1 VIGFNDKMS
10 LRMKELGSMLKH
22 VQRSVAVLVMALG
35 LLPAARSARADSWHL
50 TIRGGESDLG
60 ESPVVVE
67 LKEDVP
73 VGLYVADP
81 PSGAVGFTAQVFEDK
96 GGRHLGAVLPHVAAH
111 RSFTY
116 ALKVQAQNQY
126 ALKVPGQTDAAS
138 AHGLS
143 FETSAN
149 NLKVKIDQ
157 QLLTEYH
164 LGVGNKPF
172 FYPLNGPNGESYT
185 RTFPMSIVPGEDQ
198 DHPHQ
203 RSCWFTYGNVNGV
216 DFWSEGKRFGTVKE
230 TDRTLAV
237 SGPIVG
243 RMTTTNE
250 WRAADDRRF
259 CVDER
264 TVTFYRT
271 KSARII
277 DFAFRIAA
285 NDGPVTF
292 SDTKEGMFGIR
303 VASSM
308 DVTKKKG
315 GTITNAEGLTDEKA
329 WGKSSPWVDYVG
341 PVKDK
346 IVGIAMI
353 NHPKSFRYPTTWHVR
368 TYGLF
373 AANPFGWHDFG
384 RPERGDYTIPGG
396 QAIEFLYRVVLHEGD
411 TSSANPAALAAAY
424 ATPPGVEVQKD

>member
-1 VIGFNDKMS
+1 
-10 LRMKELGSMLKH
+10 MKELGTMLKY
-22 VQRSVAVLVMALG
+22 VKRSAAVFVIALG
-35 LLPAARSARADSWHL
+35 LLPADRSARADSWHV
-50 TIRGGESDLG
+50 TVRGGETGLG
-60 ESPVVVE
+60 ETPVVVE
-67 LKEDVP
+67 LKDPVP
-73 VGLYVADP
+73 VGLYVMEP
-81 PSGAVGFTAQVFEDK
+81 PSGVGTCAAQVFEDK
-96 GGRHLGAVLPHVAAH
+96 GGRRLGVVLPGVGA
-111 RSFTY
+111 RQTVTY
-116 ALKVQAQNQY
+116 ALKGDV
-126 ALKVPGQTDAAS
+126 AS
-138 AHGLS
+138 ASGLA
-143 FETSAN
+143 FETHER
-149 NLKVKIDQ
+149 NLKVTLDK

-172 FYPLNGPNGESYT
+172 FYPLIGPTGESVT
-185 RTFPMSIVPGEDQ
+185 RTYPMSILPEEDH

-230 TDRTLAV
+230 TGRKLVV
-237 SGPIVG
+237 SGPEVG

-277 DFAFRIAA
+277 DFAFKIIA
-285 NDGPVTF
+285 NEGPVTF
-292 SDTKEGMFGIR
+292 QDTKEGMFGIR

-315 GTITNAEGLTDEKA
+315 GKITNAEGLTDEKA
-329 WGKSSPWVDYVG
+329 WGKPSPWVDYVG

-346 IVGIAMI
+346 VVGVAVI
-353 NHPKSFRYPTTWHVR
+353 NHPTSFRYPTTWHVR

-384 RPERGDYTIPGG
+384 RPDSGDYTIPSG
-396 QAIEFLYRVVLHEGD
+396 QAIEFSYRVVLHEGD
-411 TSSANPAALAAAY
+411 TASANVAAVATAY
-424 ATPPGVEVQKD
+424 MTPPVVDVGKD

>member
-1 VIGFNDKMS
+1 
-10 LRMKELGSMLKH
+10 MLKH
-22 VQRSVAVLVMALG
+22 VWRSAAVFAVALV
-35 LLPAARSARADSWHL
+35 LLPALRPARADSWHV
-50 TIRGGESDLG
+50 TVRGGETDLG
-60 ESPVVVE
+60 ETPVVVE
-67 LKEDVP
+67 LKEALP
-73 VGLYVADP
+73 VGVYVAEP
-81 PSGAVGFTAQVFEDK
+81 PSGAGGFAVQIFEDK
-96 GGRHLGAVLPHVAAH
+96 RGRNLGAVLPGVTARQAV
-111 RSFTY
+111 TY
-116 ALKVQAQNQY
+116 ALKGPAQ
-126 ALKVPGQTDAAS
+126 DDSAA
-138 AHGLS
+138 ATGLS
-143 FETSAN
+143 FEPQGGD
-149 NLKVKIDQ
+149 LKVKLDQ

-172 FYPLNGPNGESYT
+172 FYPLVGPTGDSYT
-185 RTFPMSIVPGEDQ
+185 RTYPMSVLPDEDH

-203 RSCWFTYGNVNGV
+203 RSCWFTFGNVNGV

-230 TDRTLAV
+230 TGRTLAV
-237 SGPIVG
+237 SGPVLG

-271 KSARII
+271 KSARLI

-285 NDGPVTF
+285 NDGPVVF
-292 SDTKEGMFGIR
+292 GDTKEGMFGIR

-315 GTITNAEGLTDEKA
+315 GKITNAEGLTDEKA
-329 WGKSSPWVDYVG
+329 WGKPSPWVDYVG

-384 RPERGDYTIPGG
+384 RPDRGDYTIPSG
-396 QAIEFLYRVVLHEGD
+396 QAIEFCYRVVLHEGD
-411 TSSANPAALAAAY
+411 TTSANVASLATAY
-424 ATPPGVEVQKD
+424 VTPPVVEVLKD